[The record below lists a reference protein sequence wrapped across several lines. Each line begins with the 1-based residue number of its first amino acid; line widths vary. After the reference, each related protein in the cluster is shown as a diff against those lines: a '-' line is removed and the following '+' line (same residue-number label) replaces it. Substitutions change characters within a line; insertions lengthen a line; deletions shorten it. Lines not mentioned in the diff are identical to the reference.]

1 MSLNRDCILAVA
13 LSLLIHAGLIGLINT
28 DVKEQKPEPVLT
40 VRLAFQAEKEGSGL
54 SVANEAKPGAPKIQ
68 DMPKEKPK
76 EKSAEQPKPKEKPQ
90 LKKKETVKPEQKQA
104 KPKKTV
110 SNAAPEEKTVTKPL
124 SEAAVTAAS
133 SQNNGTGSAAP
144 ASGGGSGTGSGASL
158 GKGSGGGLV
167 DVGSLK
173 IIHKVSPEYPPFSR
187 KRGEEG
193 RVKVIITIEDG
204 IVTHAELEESSGF
217 ERLDSSAVEAL
228 KKWRFSYSGKIKARA
243 PISFK
248 LR

>member
-1 MSLNRDCILAVA
+1 MTLNRDGILAIA

-54 SVANEAKPGAPKIQ
+54 STANEAKPGTPKIQ

-76 EKSAEQPKPKEKPQ
+76 EKPAEQPKEKPQ
-90 LKKKETVKPEQKQA
+90 PKKKETVKPEQKQA
-104 KPKKTV
+104 KPKKAV

-124 SEAAVTAAS
+124 PEAAVTAAS
-133 SQNNGTGSAAP
+133 NQDNGTGSAAP
-144 ASGGGSGTGSGASL
+144 ASGGGIGTGMGSGASL